1 MTEYIFKNLLAL
13 YIGGSLRFV
22 YLRYIRRNKMVT
34 YSKVLHGIPN
44 AKTKKDD
51 TYNIKNEMKNR
62 LTTLLFLVV
71 LILLGLLFGVI

>member
-13 YIGGSLRFV
+13 YVGGSLRFV
-22 YLRYIRRNKMVT
+22 YLRYICRNKNVT

-62 LTTLLFLVV
+62 LTTVLFIVV